1 MQCANP
7 LEIPAEDLTEPQLMW
22 IDVIHGVVNQPRF
35 DLRLGDI
42 NYVIRN
48 MIAKMVSS
56 SKYYFVS
63 KDAFPLFKEFGLNI
77 NDPIRIDKYF
87 YGKKT
92 DTMLEHMIPACI
104 IRDII
109 LESDKTKGAIE
120 FICRNAGVV
129 TIVRREENK
138 KLTTAGLSR
147 KMPQDWEGIGDNP
160 LKRYSA
166 AGVVLSEHKVT
177 HEGPICR

>member
-1 MQCANP
+1 MKNSNP
-7 LEIPAEDLTEPQLMW
+7 VAIPAKDLTAPQLMW

-35 DLRLGDI
+35 DLRLGDM

-63 KDAFPLFKEFGLNI
+63 KGAFPLFKEFGLNI
-77 NDPIRIDKYF
+77 NDPIRIEKYF

-92 DTMLEHMIPACI
+92 DTMLEHMIPASI
-104 IRDII
+104 IRDAI
-109 LESDKTKGAIE
+109 LESDKTKDAIE
-120 FICRNAGVV
+120 FICRNSGVV

-138 KLTTAGLSR
+138 RLTTAGLSR
-147 KMPQDWEGIGDNP
+147 KMPHDWAGIGDNP
-160 LKRYSA
+160 LKRYAA
-166 AGVVLSEHKVT
+166 AGIILSEHKII